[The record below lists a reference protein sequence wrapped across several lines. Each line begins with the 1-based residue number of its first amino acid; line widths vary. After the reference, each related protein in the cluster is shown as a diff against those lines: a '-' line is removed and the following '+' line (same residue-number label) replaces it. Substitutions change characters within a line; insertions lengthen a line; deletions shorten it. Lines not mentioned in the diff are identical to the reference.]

1 MGGSFL
7 TFKPYQMNDQ
17 IFYIESVLKR
27 ICLYNQKMRTLNAV
41 GVDITELTD
50 DLINLLETS
59 ISIVL
64 KINELTE
71 EEFYPELNDYI
82 NTPYQFQE
90 EPIVFA
96 KKLYQKYAN

>member
-1 MGGSFL
+1 MRS
-7 TFKPYQMNDQ
+7 
-17 IFYIESVLKR
+17 LKA
-27 ICLYNQKMRTLNAV
+27 L

-50 DLINLLETS
+50 ELINLLESS

-82 NTPYQFQE
+82 NTHYKFQE
-90 EPIVFA
+90 ETIVFA